1 MVSMDMVSLM
11 QENHLLRKMNRVM
24 SIGFIDGL
32 RLIIPPPADYQW
44 IRYAWFKMLLIWYL
58 YGIKS

>member
-11 QENHLLRKMNRVM
+11 QENHLLRKINRVM
-24 SIGFIDGL
+24 SIGFIYGL

-44 IRYAWFKMLLIWYL
+44 IRYAWFKMLLIGYL